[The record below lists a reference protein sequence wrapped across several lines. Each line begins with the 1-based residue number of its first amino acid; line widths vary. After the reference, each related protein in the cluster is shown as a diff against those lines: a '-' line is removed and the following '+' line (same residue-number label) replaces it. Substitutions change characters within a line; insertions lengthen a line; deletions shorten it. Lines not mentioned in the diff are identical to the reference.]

1 MNKKQIAI
9 TLGIMCF
16 ILTMAIVIQIRTINN
31 TNKVASQSLTDND
44 LRDQVLRWKEK
55 YDQEYSDLQNA
66 TKRLEKVR
74 TLASKNTEGSDEKE
88 AELLKN
94 NMMIGLTDVE
104 GEGVTVTLRDDQSVT
119 SDSLTI
125 TDSMS
130 NHLVHDSDLISVV
143 NELKN
148 AGAEA
153 ISINDQ
159 RIIGNSDIFLIGS
172 SSTPFIQV
180 NGQRITS
187 PYVIKAIGNKAYLE
201 SAVSISSSMLQA
213 LKEEGHGVEIQTSG
227 YNRPVVIKAYTGT
240 IDKKY
245 MKDKE

>member
-55 YDQEYSDLQNA
+55 YDQEYNDLQNA
-66 TKRLEKVR
+66 TKRLEKIR

-159 RIIGNSDIFLIGS
+159 RVVISTSITCAGNVIS
-172 SSTPFIQV
+172 V
-180 NGQRITS
+180 NGEKVSS
-187 PYVIKAIGNKAYLE
+187 PFVIKAIGNASYME
-201 SAVSISSSMLQA
+201 SALTRPGGIIKSFTGYIGASVKTSDN
-213 LKEEGHGVEIQTSG
+213 IQ
-227 YNRPVVIKAYTGT
+227 IHKYTGVIST
-240 IDKKY
+240 KF
-245 MKDKE
+245 MKSAN